1 MVRVAAE
8 ELEKAVALLDLAEE
22 RHEEHLEKGAA
33 TMERLRKL
41 RGKDGVVR
49 AASWTRGWQATLDE
63 LDAEE
68 QRLQGEAQLR
78 QDEVAV
84 AESVMAG
91 RQARLEEAR
100 LEYIAWFEYK
110 KAMLEAKMREL
121 ELESDGS
128 RPTSPTTTRTRC
140 SRWTSSCRAASSPS
154 TPMHLRVNRRKK
166 VGMFGGSYL

>member
-49 AASWTRGWQATLDE
+49 AASWTRGWQEKLDE

-91 RQARLEEAR
+91 RQARFEEAR

-128 RPTSPTTTRTRC
+128 SPDVSDYDSDEMLTLDELMQGC
-140 SRWTSSCRAASSPS
+140 VVAFDADARAGQS
-154 TPMHLRVNRRKK
+154 
-166 VGMFGGSYL
+166 

>member
-8 ELEKAVALLDLAEE
+8 ELEKAVDLLDLAEG
-22 RHEEHLEKGAA
+22 RHAEHLKQGAA

-41 RGKDGVVR
+41 RGKDWLRGT
-49 AASWTRGWQATLDE
+49 SWTKGWLATLDE
-63 LDAEE
+63 LEAEE
-68 QRLQGEAQLR
+68 YRLQGEAQLR

-91 RQARLEEAR
+91 RQARFEEAR

-128 RPTSPTTTRTRC
+128 SPDVSDHDSDEMLTLDELMQGC
-140 SRWTSSCRAASSPS
+140 AVAFDADAPAGQS
-154 TPMHLRVNRRKK
+154 
-166 VGMFGGSYL
+166 

>member
-1 MVRVAAE
+1 MN
-8 ELEKAVALLDLAEE
+8 
-22 RHEEHLEKGAA
+22 
-33 TMERLRKL
+33 
-41 RGKDGVVR
+41 
-49 AASWTRGWQATLDE
+49 E

-128 RPTSPTTTRTRC
+128 SPDVSDYDSDEMLTLDELMQGC
-140 SRWTSSCRAASSPS
+140 VVAFDADAPAGQS
-154 TPMHLRVNRRKK
+154 
-166 VGMFGGSYL
+166 